1 MCVCGTVDV
10 LGWGCYSTEEEEE
23 EHSTDSL
30 FLQYGIGVL
39 KQIQKPPDA
48 LERYTP
54 PESYKVSLLNAEYLK
69 KMKEK
74 GYEFGE

>member
-1 MCVCGTVDV
+1 MWSCCDV
-10 LGWGCYSTEEEEE
+10 LGWGCYYTEEEE
-23 EHSTDSL
+23 EHSADSL